1 MAIFTC
7 EFCGKTFEAKPSAH
21 RKFCSRECS
30 DKAKVGR
37 KLPKKEEVEVTCA
50 ECGKVEL
57 VYPSRAKK
65 YLCCSVECLAK
76 YNSKRYSKKIDC
88 TCPICGK
95 EFKLKPYTFN
105 RVLTTPCC
113 SKECA
118 NKLKETT
125 YLGSRNHQFGL
136 KGELNASFKGLIT
149 TKANNNLIEHF
160 VYCPDRPDSNK
171 DGRIT
176 EHRLKV
182 LENYDSFDPCFFID
196 KDGYKIFNPDEN
208 LKISVHH
215 INGDHLDNT
224 LSNLIPLTRSK
235 HKSVHNYINKLD
247 NDCIHSIIG
256 VLKQGELLENPE
268 VDNQQPSLDSN
279 ILDGSETNSQI
290 QTSKVEDGNADT
302 SALLNNI
309 KDIIDDYI
317 VQTRKIAER
326 GYEESIKEILES
338 EIKSSEVNTNGL

>member
-1 MAIFTC
+1 MATFTC
-7 EFCGKTFEAKPSAH
+7 EFCGETFEAKPSAH
-21 RKFCSRECS
+21 RKFCSKKCAGE
-30 DKAKVGR
+30 AR
-37 KLPKKEEVEVTCA
+37 KGEKRLSKKVEVVCA
-50 ECGKVEL
+50 ECGKIEL
-57 VYPSRAKK
+57 VPPSRAKK

-95 EFKLKPYTFN
+95 EFKLKPYRFN

-113 SKECA
+113 SRECA

-125 YLGSRNHQFGL
+125 YLGECNHQFGL
-136 KGELNASFKGLIT
+136 KGELNASFKGSIT
-149 TKANNNLIEHF
+149 TKTNNKLMERF
-160 VYCPDRPDSNK
+160 VHCPNRPDSNR

-182 LENYDSFDPCFFID
+182 LENCNLYDPCFFID
-196 KDGYKIFNPDEN
+196 KDGYKIFNPDEK

-215 INGDHLDNT
+215 INGNHLDNT

-338 EIKSSEVNTNGL
+338 EIKSSEISTNGL